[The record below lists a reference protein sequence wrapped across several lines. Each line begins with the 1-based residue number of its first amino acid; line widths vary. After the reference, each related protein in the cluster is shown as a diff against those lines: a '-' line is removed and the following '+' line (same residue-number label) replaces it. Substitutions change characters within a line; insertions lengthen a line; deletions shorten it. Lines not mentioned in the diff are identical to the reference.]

1 MSTSYVPVHLPT
13 LTTDICTIQDSVFWC
28 DTVFIKARNKK
39 IKTLQQQPGILL
51 RLLLEQDFSSFLAT
65 SSQYLSCWK
74 NPIFF
79 SASLTLLHSRTTC
92 ALCFLSFAYQ
102 ISSQNE
108 WPNLLQTEKLNE
120 NNTSAKF
127 FANREV
133 KWKMP
138 VSVGSP
144 STLNYY
150 LSWPVLTFVLSL
162 WLINKTS
169 HKFWSCIWSCV
180 ADNVNKSWGLSLWLF
195 WQPNSSKILW
205 FLMSCLF

>member
-1 MSTSYVPVHLPT
+1 MYAHIVRACASPHTDHWCLHNAGLDLPVWRYVYQGKKPEDKDFPATAWDSSEVTSGASFSSLPP
-13 LTTDICTIQDSVFWC
+13 CNIQSIFELL
-28 DTVFIKARNKK
+28 
-39 IKTLQQQPGILL
+39 IKTYFL
-51 RLLLEQDFSSFLAT
+51 FSFPDSAPL
-65 SSQYLSCWK
+65 K
-74 NPIFF
+74 NNMCLVFP
-79 SASLTLLHSRTTC
+79 
-92 ALCFLSFAYQ
+92 SFAYQ

-138 VSVGSP
+138 VAVGSP

-169 HKFWSCIWSCV
+169 HKFWSCIRSCV
-180 ADNVNKSWGLSLWLF
+180 ADNVNKS
-195 WQPNSSKILW
+195 
-205 FLMSCLF
+205 

>member
-1 MSTSYVPVHLPT
+1 MHKLNTSPWLDGLLGKWGSDMSRGRSRSHFCTSSCSGFSWGYLWSKFFLPPSLQHPVN
-13 LTTDICTIQDSVFWC
+13 IWV
-28 DTVFIKARNKK
+28 VNKK
-39 IKTLQQQPGILL
+39 L
-51 RLLLEQDFSSFLAT
+51 
-65 SSQYLSCWK
+65 
-74 NPIFF
+74 F
-79 SASLTLLHSRTTC
+79 SASLTLFLSRTTC

-102 ISSQNE
+102 IFSQNE

-120 NNTSAKF
+120 NNASAKF

-169 HKFWSCIWSCV
+169 HKFWSCIRSCV
-180 ADNVNKSWGLSLWLF
+180 ADNVNKS
-195 WQPNSSKILW
+195 
-205 FLMSCLF
+205 